1 MNADRAT
8 AAGRYRA
15 DYLHQPAGWYAP
27 GYLEITAD
35 GLIGVVSDRLPEG
48 WDEAGLIHLD
58 GYVVPGMI
66 DVHSHAHQRALAGHA
81 EGVDP
86 DPAASADDFW
96 TWRNRMYALVGVLD
110 PEQFEAIAAQL
121 YLEMLCCG
129 YTTVGEFHYLHQDPN
144 GNPYADPAEMSH
156 RVIAAAEQTRIAL
169 TLLPALYN
177 QGGIGKPPAPGQRR
191 FVHDSVDAFLGLV
204 EDLQSATASRPWLRV
219 GVAPHSLRA
228 VDSEALSALIE
239 AVNVLDYNMPIH
251 IHVAEQTGEVE
262 ECIEHLGDRPVSW
275 LLDHLP
281 VDDRWTLI
289 HATHTDDDELRR
301 IAGSGATVGLCPITE
316 ADLGDGVF
324 GLATYHRAGGRWGIG
339 SDGNTVLDPAQEL
352 RQLEYSQRLT
362 QRHRAILVDPAKPET
377 AHPGRLLY
385 DLALAGGA
393 LSLRQP
399 VGSIE
404 PGKRADLVL
413 LDPNHPALAG
423 HGPDTVMDAWIFGHA
438 PGLVRDVCVGGSGVI
453 RDRHH
458 PHEDEI
464 TQRFREVVRQVW
476 T

>member
-1 MNADRAT
+1 MRAIQ
-8 AAGRYRA
+8 ASGAGRYRA
-15 DYLHQPAGWYAP
+15 DYLHQPTGWYAP
-27 GYLEITAD
+27 GYLEITPE
-35 GLIGVVSDRLPEG
+35 GMIGVVSDRLPAG
-48 WDEAGLIHLD
+48 WDEAKLNRLD

-96 TWRNRMYALVGVLD
+96 TWRNRMYSLVGVLD
-110 PEQFEAIAAQL
+110 PEQFEAIAARL
-121 YLEMLCCG
+121 YLEMLKAG
-129 YTTVGEFHYLHQDPN
+129 YTTVGEFHYLHQDPD
-144 GNPYADPAEMSH
+144 GRPYADPAEMSH
-156 RVIAAAEQTRIAL
+156 RVIAAAEAARIAL

-177 QGGIGKPPAPGQRR
+177 QGGIGKSPAPGQRR
-191 FVHDSVDAFLGLV
+191 FVHASVEEFMRLV
-204 EDLQSATASRPWLRV
+204 GSLQRLKESRLWLQV

-228 VDSEALSALIE
+228 VDPAALNALVEAADIIDS
-239 AVNVLDYNMPIH
+239 DMPIH

-262 ECIEHLGDRPVSW
+262 ECLEHLGSRPVTW

-289 HATHTDDDELRR
+289 HATHTDDVELRR
-301 IAGSGATVGLCPITE
+301 IVGSGATVGLCPITE

-324 GLATYHRAGGRWGIG
+324 GLATYHRAGGSWGIG
-339 SDGNTVLDPAQEL
+339 SDGNTVLDPTQEL

-362 QRHRAILVDPAKPET
+362 QRHRAILVDPARAET

-393 LSLRQP
+393 RSLRQP

-413 LDPNHPALAG
+413 LDPEHPALAG
-423 HGPDTVMDAWIFGHA
+423 HGPDTAMDAWVFGNA

-458 PHEDEI
+458 PHEEEI
-464 TQRFREVVRQVW
+464 TQRFREVVRSIW
-476 T
+476 D